1 MTFTTNGRQKSRTD
15 NKMARGLVT
24 LSLSVV
30 IVELLFFYFWC
41 QTPNINTANNELAN
55 ENNEKEMA
63 ETIMP
68 CQSDRQTDMPGA
80 QLRLH
85 SAPFC
90 PLIEG
95 IKTRWA
101 AGERAQMQATPRRQ
115 RRDGTHTASNPSS
128 LLPPPLPTQFVVR
141 QDLCKNLKLKFACEA
156 HYWSSFQ
163 RIANSWALKAKES
176 LSVVYVM
183 HN

>member
-41 QTPNINTANNELAN
+41 QTPNINTANNERAN

-85 SAPFC
+85 STPFR

-115 RRDGTHTASNPSS
+115 RRDGTHTASNASS
-128 LLPPPLPTQFVVR
+128 PPPSTTPYAICTYAVCSSPGFMQKSLIEICMWSALLVE
-141 QDLCKNLKLKFACEA
+141 LSAHCELM
-156 HYWSSFQ
+156 SFK
-163 RIANSWALKAKES
+163 S
-176 LSVVYVM
+176 
-183 HN
+183 